1 MRDLISTTPDQL
13 FGEDRIKRHFF
24 NFFKTRKKIQVRPGA
39 MQPDEVKKLINEI
52 GQGKKVNVR
61 RVEYDG
67 TPEETPDAL
76 RVVDIRDD
84 HFVGKIVN
92 VERSI
97 KQEMDDKLVYVKGGG
112 GNIEFYF
119 NDGDIL
125 SIEEDIDETIFEERN
140 TDELLEILDALDLN
154 ESILL
159 SYYDVKQGGVKN
171 GIGHLVEKDLDAKT
185 FSVELS
191 QINGIELDQSKKIT
205 LNLNTDK
212 VLDLEVML

>member
-1 MRDLISTTPDQL
+1 MKDLISTTPKLL
-13 FGEDRIKRHFF
+13 FGEDRIKRHFI
-24 NFFKTRKKIQVRPGA
+24 NFFKTKKKILVRPGA
-39 MQPDEVKKLINEI
+39 MEPEDVKKVINEL
-52 GQGKKVNVR
+52 GRGKKVNLR

-67 TPEETPDAL
+67 TPEEEPLAL
-76 RVVDIRDD
+76 RIVDIRDD
-84 HFVGKIVN
+84 HFVGRIIN

-97 KQEMDDKLVYVKGGG
+97 KQDMNEKLVYVKGGG
-112 GNIEFYF
+112 GIIEFYF

-159 SYYDVKQGGVKN
+159 GYYDVKQGGVKN
-171 GIGHLVEKDLDAKT
+171 GIGLLVEKDLEAKT

-191 QINGIELDQSKKIT
+191 QINGIELEQPQKVT

>member
-1 MRDLISTTPDQL
+1 MKDLISSTPKSL

-24 NFFKTRKKIQVRPGA
+24 NFFKTKKKIVLRPGA
-39 MQPDEVKKLINEI
+39 MEPEDVKKLIREI
-52 GQGKKVNVR
+52 GQGKKVNLR

-67 TPEETPDAL
+67 TPEEEPLTL

-97 KQEMDDKLVYVKGGG
+97 KQDQDDKVVYVKGGG
-112 GNIEFYF
+112 GVIEFYF
-119 NDGDIL
+119 DDGDIM

-154 ESILL
+154 ESVLL

-171 GIGHLVEKDLDAKT
+171 GMGLLVEKDLDAKT

-191 QINGIELDQSKKIT
+191 QINGIELDQPKKVT